1 MPGYIS
7 RDNLR
12 DLLGKHSSDAF
23 IDVLMREADAE
34 KDGRITYEQF
44 RKVVSRTHTQ
54 SVVNRY
60 KESERLSVMP
70 EEECDDESMADAVLQ
85 RYGLLD
91 GEKTC

>member
-23 IDVLMREADAE
+23 IDLLMKEADAE

-44 RKVVSRTHTQ
+44 RKVVSRRHRQ
-54 SVVNRY
+54 SVVNMY
-60 KESERLSVMP
+60 KESERLSVLS
-70 EEECDDESMADAVLQ
+70 EEDCDEESTADAVLQ
-85 RYGLLD
+85 RYGLLE

>member
-23 IDVLMREADAE
+23 IDLLMREADVE
-34 KDGRITYEQF
+34 KDGQISYEQF
-44 RKVVSRTHTQ
+44 RKVVSRTHRQ

-60 KESERLSVMP
+60 MP
-70 EEECDDESMADAVLQ
+70 EENCDDESTADAVLQ
-85 RYGLLD
+85 RYGLLVD